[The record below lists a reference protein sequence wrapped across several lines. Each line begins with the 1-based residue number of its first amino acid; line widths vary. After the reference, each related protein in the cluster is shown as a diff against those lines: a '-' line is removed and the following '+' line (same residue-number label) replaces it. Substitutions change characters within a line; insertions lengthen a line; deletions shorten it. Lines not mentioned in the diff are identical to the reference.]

1 MLAVTGSL
9 QFYGASVDNVWT
21 KLKSIAERGSK
32 SIQVIDEVD
41 WKVGNKIVIAPTYD
55 GQTEYEEV
63 TITAVDKNKISFT
76 PAL

>member
-9 QFYGASVDNVWT
+9 QFYGTRVDNVWT
-21 KLKSIAERGSK
+21 KLKSIAERGST

-55 GQTEYEEV
+55 GQTEYEQV
-63 TITAVDKNKISFT
+63 TITAVNKNKISFT